1 MAVKTFTADGNKT
14 VTVVGTKYNVTPT
27 DIPAEV
33 TITLDDTP
41 LVNGT
46 PVTITKDSVLKATV
60 TPPKYTITIDYT
72 DTNEPVIT
80 NTAG

>member
-60 TPPKYTITIDYT
+60 TLPEYTITIDYT

-80 NTAG
+80 YTAG

>member
-33 TITLDDTP
+33 TI
-41 LVNGT
+41 
-46 PVTITKDSVLKATV
+46 
-60 TPPKYTITIDYT
+60 DYT
-72 DTNEPVIT
+72 DTNESVIT
-80 NTAG
+80 DTAG

>member
-1 MAVKTFTADGNKT
+1 MPVKTFTADGNKT

-60 TPPKYTITIDYT
+60 TLPEYTITIDYT

-80 NTAG
+80 YTAG